1 MTSLLESLDSP
12 AALRAL
18 APAQLPQV
26 CDAIRQLL
34 ITHLAQ
40 TGGHFAS
47 NLGTV
52 ELAVALH
59 YVFDTPRDE
68 IVWDTGHQAYAHKI
82 LTGRR
87 TQFDK
92 LRQYHGLSGYP
103 TPAESPYDA
112 FPVGHAGTSISV
124 ALGLAKARDMRGGQ
138 QHVVAIIGDGGL
150 TSGLALEG
158 LNNAHGCKRLLVIL
172 NDNKMSIS
180 PTIGALARHF
190 SMLVANP
197 RYRYLKHHLG
207 RALEHI
213 PLIGLFLARLVIR
226 LQGGIKHIIAPQN
239 VFENLGFHYLG
250 PIDGHNMAELVSILR
265 SCKAEPEMPVLL
277 HVITQKG
284 KGYDFAERDPERYH
298 GVTPFDACSGEMHQR
313 DAQPTYTDHMS
324 DLLHDVAA
332 RDERIVIVSAAMCG
346 GIGMT
351 RFAREFPTRFVD
363 VGIAEQHAV
372 TFAGGL
378 AARGL
383 RPIVG
388 IYSTFLQRAYDEIA
402 HDVCMPCV
410 PVVFLI
416 DRAGLVGGDGKTH
429 HGVFDIAFL
438 RHLPNLRIFMPRDR
452 TAMALALQ
460 FALQA
465 NQPCAIRYPR
475 CAVPEQVVAGGL
487 PPFAAPSVT
496 RWEVLMPGNDAV
508 VLAIGHM
515 VFYAARA
522 AQLLR
527 ERGLQLEV
535 VDACALWPLDTATL
549 TAVLARHTRVV
560 TLEDHIITGGF
571 GAAVAEFVAG
581 HAPHARVERIGIPD
595 CFIEHGSLPELYAEL
610 EWQPE
615 QLADRIATFCQTP

>member
-1 MTSLLESLDSP
+1 MPLLDTITTP
-12 AALRAL
+12 ADLRAL
-18 APAQLPQV
+18 DAARLPEV
-26 CDAIRQLL
+26 CAEIRQLL
-34 ITHLAQ
+34 ISHLAQ

-59 YVFDTPRDE
+59 FVFDTPRDE
-68 IVWDTGHQAYAHKI
+68 IVWDTGHQAYPHKI

-87 TQFDK
+87 ARFDS

-103 TPAESPYDA
+103 TPEESPYDT

-124 ALGLAKARDMRGGQ
+124 ALGLAKARDMRGGA

-190 SMLVANP
+190 SMLVASP
-197 RYRYLKHHLG
+197 QYRYLKHQLG
-207 RALEHI
+207 RALEGI
-213 PLIGLFLARLVIR
+213 PLIGRALARLVIR

-250 PIDGHNMAELVSILR
+250 PIDGHNIGELVSILR

-298 GVTPFDACSGEMHQR
+298 GVTPFDACSGEMNHR
-313 DAQPTYTDHMS
+313 DARPTYTDLMS
-324 DLLHDVAA
+324 DLLHEVAA
-332 RDERIVIVSAAMCG
+332 RDARIVIVSAAMCG

-351 RFAREFPTRFVD
+351 RFAREFPSRFVD

-378 AARGL
+378 AARGF
-383 RPIVG
+383 RPVVG

-402 HDVCMPCV
+402 HDVCMPCA
-410 PVVFLI
+410 PVLFII
-416 DRAGLVGGDGKTH
+416 DRAGLVGSDGKTH
-429 HGVFDIAFL
+429 HGVFDIAYL
-438 RHLPNLRIFMPRDR
+438 RHLPNMRIFMPRDE
-452 TAMALALQ
+452 TAMRLALQ

-465 NQPCAIRYPR
+465 QQPCALRYAR
-475 CAVPEQVVAGGL
+475 CSVPTTLVEGGL
-487 PPFAAPSVT
+487 PPFAAPCIT
-496 RWEVLMPGNDAV
+496 QWESLMPGDAGV

-527 ERGLQLEV
+527 ARGLALEV

-549 TAVLARHTRVV
+549 DALLARHTRLI
-560 TLEDHIITGGF
+560 TLEDHVVTGGF
-571 GAAVAEFVAG
+571 GAAVAEYVAQC
-581 HAPHARVERIGIPD
+581 APHARVTRIGIPD
-595 CFIEHGSLPELYAEL
+595 RFVEHGGLPELYAEL
-610 EWQPE
+610 GWQPE
-615 QLADRIATFCQTP
+615 QLAARFATACRTA

>member
-1 MTSLLESLDSP
+1 
-12 AALRAL
+12 
-18 APAQLPQV
+18 
-26 CDAIRQLL
+26 
-34 ITHLAQ
+34 
-40 TGGHFAS
+40 
-47 NLGTV
+47 
-52 ELAVALH
+52 
-59 YVFDTPRDE
+59 
-68 IVWDTGHQAYAHKI
+68 
-82 LTGRR
+82 
-87 TQFDK
+87 
-92 LRQYHGLSGYP
+92 
-103 TPAESPYDA
+103 
-112 FPVGHAGTSISV
+112 
-124 ALGLAKARDMRGGQ
+124 
-138 QHVVAIIGDGGL
+138 
-150 TSGLALEG
+150 
-158 LNNAHGCKRLLVIL
+158 
-172 NDNKMSIS
+172 MSIS

-197 RYRYLKHHLG
+197 RYRYVKHHLG
-207 RALEHI
+207 RALERI
-213 PLIGLFLARLVIR
+213 PLIGLFLAKLVIR
-226 LQGGIKHIIAPQN
+226 LQGGIKHVIAPQN

-250 PIDGHNMAELVSILR
+250 PIDGHNTAELVSIMR

-298 GVTPFDACSGEMHQR
+298 GVTPFDACSGEMNQP
-313 DAQPTYTDHMS
+313 DAQPTYTDLMS

-351 RFAREFPTRFVD
+351 RFARKFPTRFVD

-388 IYSTFLQRAYDEIA
+388 IYSTFLQRAYDEVA
-402 HDVCMPCV
+402 HDVCMPGV
-410 PVVFLI
+410 PVLFLI
-416 DRAGLVGGDGKTH
+416 DRASLVGGDGKTH

-465 NQPCAIRYPR
+465 NYPCAIRYAR

-487 PPFAAPSVT
+487 PPFAAPDVT
-496 RWEVLMPGNDAV
+496 QWESLMPGRDAV

-527 ERGLQLEV
+527 EQGLHVEV
-535 VDACALWPLDTATL
+535 VDAGALWPLDTATL

-560 TLEDHIITGGF
+560 TLEDHVITGGF

-581 HAPHARVERIGIPD
+581 HAPHAHVERIGIPD
-595 CFIEHGSLPELYAEL
+595 CFVEHGSLPELYAEL
-610 EWQPE
+610 GWQPA
-615 QLADRIATFCQTP
+615 QLAERIATLCHAQ